1 MKRLKYTLI
10 SEWAMIKSGLIACIN
25 YYTLCL
31 EPTQFVSRIRI
42 YNLKFEWSHNYQMQI
57 SKNSN
62 KSEQIYPSARTND
75 TNVFGVIVHV
85 FACRNQIY
93 RINRKRA
100 ISLSLFLLL
109 SVWVCLYPSA
119 KTCMFWYYSSVK
131 RYETETRML
140 LPFSMVKISYDV
152 VVKNW
157 KRGSWPWPYKDTRI
171 RTHSQKLWCCSRC
184 THTSKSDEKIVFTIA
199 LCFWFFLFLFC
210 SQLIFY
216 FFSFV
221 FILPLHHFIWNTL
234 TYYLYSTRVN
244 DLTQTQERKKHHE
257 RISRKGNKQASEQ
270 TKKSTEKNK

>member
-42 YNLKFEWSHNYQMQI
+42 HNLKFEWSHNYQMQI

-109 SVWVCLYPSA
+109 SV
-119 KTCMFWYYSSVK
+119 
-131 RYETETRML
+131 
-140 LPFSMVKISYDV
+140 
-152 VVKNW
+152 
-157 KRGSWPWPYKDTRI
+157 
-171 RTHSQKLWCCSRC
+171 
-184 THTSKSDEKIVFTIA
+184 
-199 LCFWFFLFLFC
+199 
-210 SQLIFY
+210 
-216 FFSFV
+216 
-221 FILPLHHFIWNTL
+221 
-234 TYYLYSTRVN
+234 
-244 DLTQTQERKKHHE
+244 
-257 RISRKGNKQASEQ
+257 
-270 TKKSTEKNK
+270 